1 MDTELGICLCLST
14 EQLPSICARH
24 ADDVQSNIRVDD
36 LRWTCCGH
44 LRSRRGL
51 QIILHSSEA
60 SRVLSAECRV
70 GDIFVV
76 VVGSIWVLACAQDMT
91 ARYRSNHAMERTADR
106 GTLHSRDD
114 FHSST
119 PSDARP
125 RPPSLI
131 LFSLDGKREFMA
143 FRSAAELRGNCHAR
157 GL

>member
-1 MDTELGICLCLST
+1 MKSILLLSLPATVGIISWMLSWAFVFAFPPK
-14 EQLPSICARH
+14 QLPSICARH

-91 ARYRSNHAMERTADR
+91 ARYRFNHAMERTADR
-106 GTLHSRDD
+106 GTLHS
-114 FHSST
+114 
-119 PSDARP
+119 
-125 RPPSLI
+125 
-131 LFSLDGKREFMA
+131 
-143 FRSAAELRGNCHAR
+143 
-157 GL
+157 

>member
-1 MDTELGICLCLST
+1 MTSKKWNLSPFVKMHVHLHVHPSTSRYTHEVDFAAEPSGNCWNYLLDAELGICLCLST

-91 ARYRSNHAMERTADR
+91 ARYRFNHAMERTADR
-106 GTLHSRDD
+106 GTLHS
-114 FHSST
+114 
-119 PSDARP
+119 
-125 RPPSLI
+125 
-131 LFSLDGKREFMA
+131 
-143 FRSAAELRGNCHAR
+143 
-157 GL
+157 